1 MSNNDIG
8 YYEDPENGDGI
19 IRARTTKQIRS
30 WEIPRTMK
38 ALEELNK
45 ELGRIEFPGIYILFE
60 GEKDK
65 VYIGE
70 AKNIYNRLK
79 THMSNPED
87 KIKNWNKALVINDG
101 RPATQSDFNYTVVR
115 KALELYLIKLFKAN
129 KYAVV
134 AQGEPQKPNAI
145 QKFLVNSLKEELF
158 FFLLK
163 KNVILKVLEEKGQE
177 EVFGDELKKIVEKSG
192 RKIWKW
198 GRYEAIIDNKKAFIR
213 PGSKKPNK
221 KPKGWQITFRGRKP
235 GSFIDS
241 LQKGDGYLLVS
252 RNGVLLIPLI
262 EIQKVISDKVAYE
275 QDTIDIWIV
284 FAEEKVT
291 LSYKKN
297 TIDVTTF
304 RLIS

>member
-1 MSNNDIG
+1 MSNSDIW
-8 YYEDPENGDGI
+8 YQEDPENSEGI

-38 ALEELNK
+38 ALEVLNI

-60 GEKDK
+60 GKNR

-70 AKNIYNRLK
+70 AKSIYIRLK

-87 KIKNWNKALVINDG
+87 KIKNWSKALIINDG
-101 RPATQSDFNYTVVR
+101 RPAMQSDFNDTVVR

-134 AQGEPQKPNAI
+134 AQGELQKLNAI
-145 QKFLVNSLKEELF
+145 QKFLVRTLREELN

-163 KNVILKVLEEKGQE
+163 KNVITKVLEEKGQE
-177 EVFGDELKKIVEKSG
+177 EVFGDELKKILEKCG
-192 RKIWKW
+192 RKIGEW
-198 GRYEAIIDNKKAFIR
+198 GRYEAIIDGKKAFIR
-213 PGSKKPNK
+213 PGSK

-241 LQKGDGYLLVS
+241 LQKGEGYLLVS
-252 RNGVLLIPLI
+252 RNGVLLIPLT
-262 EIQKVISDKVAYE
+262 EVQKVILDKTAYE

-291 LSYKKN
+291 LSYKRN
-297 TIDVTTF
+297 TIDVTKF
-304 RLIS
+304 RLIN

>member
-1 MSNNDIG
+1 MSNSDIG
-8 YYEDPENGDGI
+8 YHEDPKNSDGI

-30 WEIPRTMK
+30 WEILRTMK
-38 ALEELNK
+38 ALEVLNN
-45 ELGRIEFPGIYILFE
+45 ELGKIEFPGIYTLFE
-60 GEKDK
+60 GKNK

-79 THMSNPED
+79 THMANPED
-87 KIKNWNKALVINDG
+87 KIKNWSKALVINDG
-101 RPATQSDFNYTVVR
+101 RPATQSDFNDAVVR

-134 AQGEPQKPNAI
+134 AQGEPQKLNAI
-145 QKFLVNSLKEELF
+145 QNFLVNSLKEELN

-163 KNVILKVLEEKGQE
+163 KNVIVKVLEEKGQE
-177 EVFGDELKKIVEKSG
+177 EVFGDELKKILEKSG
-192 RKIWKW
+192 RKIEGW
-198 GRYEAIIDNKKAFIR
+198 GRYEAIIEGKKVFIR
-213 PGSKKPNK
+213 PGSK

-241 LQKGDGYLLVS
+241 LQKGEGYLLVS
-252 RNGVLLIPLI
+252 RNGVLLIPLT
-262 EIQKVISDKVAYE
+262 EVQKVILDKTAYE

-284 FAEEKVT
+284 FTEEKVT

-297 TIDVTTF
+297 TLDVTKF
-304 RLIS
+304 RLID

>member
-1 MSNNDIG
+1 MSNSDIG
-8 YYEDPENGDGI
+8 YQEDPENSEGI

-30 WEIPRTMK
+30 WEIPQTMK
-38 ALEELNK
+38 ALEVLNI

-60 GEKDK
+60 GKNR

-70 AKNIYNRLK
+70 AKSIYIRLK

-87 KIKNWNKALVINDG
+87 KIKNWSKALIINDG
-101 RPATQSDFNYTVVR
+101 RPAMQSDFNDTVVR

-134 AQGEPQKPNAI
+134 AQGELQKLNAI
-145 QKFLVNSLKEELF
+145 QKFLVRTLREELN

-163 KNVILKVLEEKGQE
+163 KNVITKVLEEKGQE
-177 EVFGDELKKIVEKSG
+177 EVFGDELKKILEKCG
-192 RKIWKW
+192 RKIGEW
-198 GRYEAIIDNKKAFIR
+198 GRYEAIIDGKKAFIR
-213 PGSKKPNK
+213 PGSK

-241 LQKGDGYLLVS
+241 LQKGEGYLLVS
-252 RNGVLLIPLI
+252 RNGVLLIPLT
-262 EIQKVISDKVAYE
+262 EVQKVILDKTAYE

-291 LSYKKN
+291 LSYKRN
-297 TIDVTTF
+297 TIDVTKF
-304 RLIS
+304 RLIN

>member
-1 MSNNDIG
+1 MSNSDIG
-8 YYEDPENGDGI
+8 YQEDPENGDGI

-38 ALEELNK
+38 ALEVLNI
-45 ELGRIEFPGIYILFE
+45 ELGRIEFTGIYILFE
-60 GEKDK
+60 GKNK

-70 AKNIYNRLK
+70 AKSIYIRLK

-87 KIKNWNKALVINDG
+87 KIKNWSKALIINDG
-101 RPATQSDFNYTVVR
+101 RPAMQSDFNDTVVR

-129 KYAVV
+129 KYTVV
-134 AQGEPQKPNAI
+134 AQGEPQKLNAI
-145 QKFLVNSLKEELF
+145 QKFLVSTLREELN

-163 KNVILKVLEEKGQE
+163 KNVITKVLEEKGQE
-177 EVFGDELKKIVEKSG
+177 EVFGDELKKILEKSG
-192 RKIWKW
+192 RKIGEG
-198 GRYEAIIDNKKAFIR
+198 GRYEAIIDGKKAFIR
-213 PGSKKPNK
+213 PGSK

-241 LQKGDGYLLVS
+241 LQKGEGYLLVS
-252 RNGVLLIPLI
+252 RNGVLLIPLT
-262 EIQKVISDKVAYE
+262 EVQKVILDKTAYE

-291 LSYKKN
+291 LSYKRN
-297 TIDVTTF
+297 TIDVTKF
-304 RLIS
+304 RLIN

>member
-1 MSNNDIG
+1 MSNSDIG

-38 ALEELNK
+38 ALEELNT
-45 ELGRIEFPGIYILFE
+45 ELGQIEFPGIYILFE
-60 GEKDK
+60 GEKNK

-129 KYAVV
+129 KYMVV
-134 AQGEPQKPNAI
+134 AQGEPQEPNAI
-145 QKFLVNSLKEELF
+145 QKFLVNSLKEELI

-192 RKIWKW
+192 RKIGKW
-198 GRYEAIIDNKKAFIR
+198 GRYEAIIDVKKVFIR
-213 PGSKKPNK
+213 PGSK

-262 EIQKVISDKVAYE
+262 EVQKVIPDKAAYE

-284 FAEEKVT
+284 FAEENVT
-291 LSYKKN
+291 LSYKEN
-297 TIDVTTF
+297 TIDVTVF

>member
-1 MSNNDIG
+1 MSNSDIG
-8 YYEDPENGDGI
+8 YHEDPRNSDGI

-30 WEIPRTMK
+30 WEILRTMK
-38 ALEELNK
+38 ALEVLNN
-45 ELGRIEFPGIYILFE
+45 ELGKIEFPGIYALFE
-60 GEKDK
+60 GKNK

-79 THMSNPED
+79 THMANPED
-87 KIKNWNKALVINDG
+87 KIKNWSKALVINDG
-101 RPATQSDFNYTVVR
+101 RPATQSDFNDNVVR
-115 KALELYLIKLFKAN
+115 KALELHLIKLFKAN
-129 KYAVV
+129 TYAVV
-134 AQGEPQKPNAI
+134 AQGEPQKLNAI
-145 QKFLVNSLKEELF
+145 QNFLVNSLKEELN

-163 KNVILKVLEEKGQE
+163 KNVIVKVLEEKGQE
-177 EVFGDELKKIVEKSG
+177 EVFGDELKKILEKSG
-192 RKIWKW
+192 RKIEEW
-198 GRYEAIIDNKKAFIR
+198 GRYEAIIEGKKVFIR
-213 PGSKKPNK
+213 PGSK

-252 RNGVLLIPLI
+252 RNGVLLIPLT
-262 EIQKVISDKVAYE
+262 EVQKVILDKTAYE

-297 TIDVTTF
+297 TIDVTSF
-304 RLIS
+304 RLID

>member
-1 MSNNDIG
+1 MSNSDIG
-8 YYEDPENGDGI
+8 YHEDPRNSDGI

-30 WEIPRTMK
+30 WEILRAMK
-38 ALEELNK
+38 ALEVLNN
-45 ELGRIEFPGIYILFE
+45 ELGKIEFPGIYTLFE
-60 GEKDK
+60 GKNK

-79 THMSNPED
+79 THMANPED
-87 KIKNWNKALVINDG
+87 KIKNWSKALVINDG
-101 RPATQSDFNYTVVR
+101 RPATQSDFNDNVVR

-134 AQGEPQKPNAI
+134 AQGEPQKLNAI
-145 QKFLVNSLKEELF
+145 QKFLVNSLKEELN

-163 KNVILKVLEEKGQE
+163 KNVIVKVLEEKGQE
-177 EVFGDELKKIVEKSG
+177 EVFGDELKKILEKSG
-192 RKIWKW
+192 RKIEEW
-198 GRYEAIIDNKKAFIR
+198 GRYEAIIEGKKVFIR
-213 PGSKKPNK
+213 PGSK

-252 RNGVLLIPLI
+252 RNGVLLIPLT
-262 EIQKVISDKVAYE
+262 EVQKVILDKTAYE

-297 TIDVTTF
+297 TIDVTSF
-304 RLIS
+304 RLID

>member
-1 MSNNDIG
+1 MSNSDIG
-8 YYEDPENGDGI
+8 YQEDPENSEGI

-38 ALEELNK
+38 ALEVLNI

-60 GEKDK
+60 GKNR

-70 AKNIYNRLK
+70 AKSIYIRLK

-87 KIKNWNKALVINDG
+87 KIKNWSKALIINDG
-101 RPATQSDFNYTVVR
+101 RPAMQSDFNDTVVR

-134 AQGEPQKPNAI
+134 AQGELQKLNAI
-145 QKFLVNSLKEELF
+145 QKFLVRTLREELN

-163 KNVILKVLEEKGQE
+163 KNVITKVLEEKGQE
-177 EVFGDELKKIVEKSG
+177 EVFGDELKKILEKCG
-192 RKIWKW
+192 RKIGEW
-198 GRYEAIIDNKKAFIR
+198 GRYEAIIDGKKAFIR
-213 PGSKKPNK
+213 PGSK

-241 LQKGDGYLLVS
+241 LQKGEGYLLVS
-252 RNGVLLIPLI
+252 RNGVLLIPLT
-262 EIQKVISDKVAYE
+262 EVQKVILDKTAYE

-291 LSYKKN
+291 LSYKRN
-297 TIDVTTF
+297 TIDVTKF
-304 RLIS
+304 RLIN

>member
-1 MSNNDIG
+1 MSNSDIG
-8 YYEDPENGDGI
+8 YQEDPENSEGI

-38 ALEELNK
+38 ALEVLNI

-60 GEKDK
+60 GKNK

-70 AKNIYNRLK
+70 AKSIYIRLK

-87 KIKNWNKALVINDG
+87 KIKNWSKALIINDG
-101 RPATQSDFNYTVVR
+101 RPAMQSDFNDTVVR

-129 KYAVV
+129 KYTVV
-134 AQGEPQKPNAI
+134 AQGEPQKLNAI
-145 QKFLVNSLKEELF
+145 QKFLVSTLREELN

-163 KNVILKVLEEKGQE
+163 KNVITKVLEEKGQE
-177 EVFGDELKKIVEKSG
+177 EVFGDELKKILEKSG
-192 RKIWKW
+192 RKIGEG
-198 GRYEAIIDNKKAFIR
+198 GRYEAIIDGKKAFIR
-213 PGSKKPNK
+213 PGSK

-241 LQKGDGYLLVS
+241 LQKGEGYLLVS
-252 RNGVLLIPLI
+252 RNGVLLIPLT
-262 EIQKVISDKVAYE
+262 EVQKVILDKTAYE

-291 LSYKKN
+291 LSYKRN
-297 TIDVTTF
+297 TIDVTKF
-304 RLIS
+304 RLIN

>member
-8 YYEDPENGDGI
+8 YHEDPKNSDGI
-19 IRARTTKQIRS
+19 TRARTTKQIRS

-38 ALEELNK
+38 ALEVLNN
-45 ELGRIEFPGIYILFE
+45 ELGKIEFPGIYILFE
-60 GEKDK
+60 GKNK
-65 VYIGE
+65 VYVGE

-79 THMSNPED
+79 THMANPED
-87 KIKNWNKALVINDG
+87 KIKNWSKALVINDG
-101 RPATQSDFNYTVVR
+101 RPATQSDFNDNVVR

-134 AQGEPQKPNAI
+134 AQGEPQKLNAI
-145 QKFLVNSLKEELF
+145 QKFLVNSLREELN

-163 KNVILKVLEEKGQE
+163 KNVIVKILEEKGQE
-177 EVFGDELKKIVEKSG
+177 EVFGDELKKILEKSG
-192 RKIWKW
+192 RKIEEW
-198 GRYEAIIDNKKAFIR
+198 GRYEAIIDGKKVFIR
-213 PGSKKPNK
+213 PGSK

-241 LQKGDGYLLVS
+241 LQKGNGYLLVS
-252 RNGVLLIPLI
+252 RNGVLLIPLT
-262 EIQKVISDKVAYE
+262 EVQKVISDKTAYE

-284 FAEEKVT
+284 FTEEKAT

-297 TIDVTTF
+297 TIDVTSF
-304 RLIS
+304 RLID

>member
-1 MSNNDIG
+1 MSNSDIG
-8 YYEDPENGDGI
+8 YHEDPRNSDGI

-30 WEIPRTMK
+30 WEILRTMN
-38 ALEELNK
+38 ALEVLNN
-45 ELGRIEFPGIYILFE
+45 ELGKIEFPGIYILFE
-60 GEKDK
+60 GKNK
-65 VYIGE
+65 VYVGE

-87 KIKNWNKALVINDG
+87 KIKNWAKALVINDG
-101 RPATQSDFNYTVVR
+101 RPATQSDFNDNVVR

-134 AQGEPQKPNAI
+134 AQGEPQKLNAI
-145 QKFLVNSLKEELF
+145 QKFLVNSLREELN

-163 KNVILKVLEEKGQE
+163 KNVIVKILEEKGQE
-177 EVFGDELKKIVEKSG
+177 EVFGDELKKILEKSG
-192 RKIWKW
+192 RKIEEW
-198 GRYEAIIDNKKAFIR
+198 GRYEAIIDGKKVFIR
-213 PGSKKPNK
+213 PGSK

-241 LQKGDGYLLVS
+241 LQKGNGYLLVS
-252 RNGVLLIPLI
+252 RNGVLLIPLT
-262 EIQKVISDKVAYE
+262 EVQKVISDKTAYE

-284 FAEEKVT
+284 FTEEKAT

-297 TIDVTTF
+297 TLDVTKF
-304 RLIS
+304 RLID

>member
-1 MSNNDIG
+1 MSNSNIG
-8 YYEDPENGDGI
+8 YQEDPENSDGI

-38 ALEELNK
+38 ALEVLNI

-60 GEKDK
+60 GKNK

-70 AKNIYNRLK
+70 AKSIYIRLK

-87 KIKNWNKALVINDG
+87 KIKNWSKALIINDG
-101 RPATQSDFNYTVVR
+101 RPAMQSDFNDTVVR

-129 KYAVV
+129 KYTVV
-134 AQGEPQKPNAI
+134 AQGEPQKLNAI
-145 QKFLVNSLKEELF
+145 QKFLVSTLREELN

-163 KNVILKVLEEKGQE
+163 KNVITKVLEEKGQE
-177 EVFGDELKKIVEKSG
+177 EVFGDELKKILEKSG
-192 RKIWKW
+192 RKIGEG
-198 GRYEAIIDNKKAFIR
+198 GRYEAIIDDKKAFIR
-213 PGSKKPNK
+213 PGSK

-241 LQKGDGYLLVS
+241 LQKGEGYLLVS
-252 RNGVLLIPLI
+252 RNGVLLIPLT
-262 EIQKVISDKVAYE
+262 EVQKVILDKTAYE

-291 LSYKKN
+291 LSYKRN
-297 TIDVTTF
+297 TIDVTKF
-304 RLIS
+304 RLIN

>member
-30 WEIPRTMK
+30 WEILRTMK

-45 ELGRIEFPGIYILFE
+45 ELGQIEFPGIYILFE
-60 GEKDK
+60 GEKNK

-129 KYAVV
+129 KYMVV

-145 QKFLVNSLKEELF
+145 QKFLVNSLKEELI

-163 KNVILKVLEEKGQE
+163 KNVIFKVLEEKGQE

-192 RKIWKW
+192 RKIGEW
-198 GRYEAIIDNKKAFIR
+198 GRYEAIIDFKKVFIR
-213 PGSKKPNK
+213 PGSK

-262 EIQKVISDKVAYE
+262 EVQKVIPDKAAYE

-284 FAEEKVT
+284 FAEENVT
-291 LSYKKN
+291 LSYKEN
-297 TIDVTTF
+297 TIDVTVF

>member
-1 MSNNDIG
+1 MSNSDIG
-8 YYEDPENGDGI
+8 YQEDPENGEGI

-38 ALEELNK
+38 ALEVLNI

-60 GEKDK
+60 GKNR

-70 AKNIYNRLK
+70 AKSIYIRLK

-87 KIKNWNKALVINDG
+87 KIKNWSKALIINDG
-101 RPATQSDFNYTVVR
+101 RPAMQSDFNDTVVR

-129 KYAVV
+129 KYTVV
-134 AQGEPQKPNAI
+134 AQGEPQKLNAI
-145 QKFLVNSLKEELF
+145 QKFLVSTLREELN

-163 KNVILKVLEEKGQE
+163 KNVITKVLEEKGQE
-177 EVFGDELKKIVEKSG
+177 EVFGDELKKILEKSG
-192 RKIWKW
+192 RKIGEG
-198 GRYEAIIDNKKAFIR
+198 GRYEAIIDGKKAFIR
-213 PGSKKPNK
+213 PGSK

-241 LQKGDGYLLVS
+241 LQKGEGYLLVS
-252 RNGVLLIPLI
+252 RNGVLLIPLT
-262 EIQKVISDKVAYE
+262 EVQKVILDKTAYE

-291 LSYKKN
+291 LSYKRN
-297 TIDVTTF
+297 TIDVTKF
-304 RLIS
+304 RLIN

>member
-8 YYEDPENGDGI
+8 YHEDPKNSDGI

-30 WEIPRTMK
+30 WEILRTMK
-38 ALEELNK
+38 ALEVLNS
-45 ELGRIEFPGIYILFE
+45 ELGKIEFPGIYILFE
-60 GEKDK
+60 GKNK
-65 VYIGE
+65 VYVGE

-79 THMSNPED
+79 KHMANPED
-87 KIKNWNKALVINDG
+87 KIKNWSKALVINDG
-101 RPATQSDFNYTVVR
+101 RPATQSDFNDNVVR

-134 AQGEPQKPNAI
+134 AQGEPQKLNAI
-145 QKFLVNSLKEELF
+145 QKFLVNSLKEELN

-163 KNVILKVLEEKGQE
+163 KNVIIKVLEEKGQE
-177 EVFGDELKKIVEKSG
+177 EVFGDELKKILEKSG
-192 RKIWKW
+192 RKIEEW
-198 GRYEAIIDNKKAFIR
+198 GRYEAIIEGKKVFIR
-213 PGSKKPNK
+213 PGSK

-241 LQKGDGYLLVS
+241 LQRGDGYLLVS
-252 RNGVLLIPLI
+252 RNGVLLIPLT
-262 EIQKVISDKVAYE
+262 EVQKVILDKTAYE

-284 FAEEKVT
+284 FTEEKAT

-297 TIDVTTF
+297 TIDVTNF
-304 RLIS
+304 RLSD

>member
-1 MSNNDIG
+1 MSNSDIG
-8 YYEDPENGDGI
+8 YQEDPENGDGI

-38 ALEELNK
+38 ALEVLNI

-60 GEKDK
+60 GKNK

-70 AKNIYNRLK
+70 AKSIYIRLK

-87 KIKNWNKALVINDG
+87 KIKNWSKALIINDG
-101 RPATQSDFNYTVVR
+101 RPAMQSDFNDTVVR

-129 KYAVV
+129 KYTVV
-134 AQGEPQKPNAI
+134 AQGEPQKLNAI
-145 QKFLVNSLKEELF
+145 QKFLVSTLREELN

-163 KNVILKVLEEKGQE
+163 KNVITKVLEEKGQE
-177 EVFGDELKKIVEKSG
+177 EVFGDELKKILEKSG
-192 RKIWKW
+192 RKIGEW
-198 GRYEAIIDNKKAFIR
+198 GRYEAIIDGKKVFTR
-213 PGSKKPNK
+213 PGSK

-241 LQKGDGYLLVS
+241 LQKGEGYLLVS
-252 RNGVLLIPLI
+252 RNGVLLIPLT
-262 EIQKVISDKVAYE
+262 EVQKVILDKTAYE

-291 LSYKKN
+291 LSYKRN
-297 TIDVTTF
+297 TIDVTKF
-304 RLIS
+304 RLIN

>member
-1 MSNNDIG
+1 MSNSDIG
-8 YYEDPENGDGI
+8 YQEDPENSEGI

-38 ALEELNK
+38 ALEVLNI

-60 GEKDK
+60 GKNR

-70 AKNIYNRLK
+70 AKSIYIRLK

-87 KIKNWNKALVINDG
+87 KIKNWSKALIINDG
-101 RPATQSDFNYTVVR
+101 RPAMQSDFNDTVVR

-134 AQGEPQKPNAI
+134 AQGELQKLNAI
-145 QKFLVNSLKEELF
+145 QKFLVRTLREELN

-163 KNVILKVLEEKGQE
+163 KNVITKVLEEKGQE
-177 EVFGDELKKIVEKSG
+177 EVFGDELKKILEKCG
-192 RKIWKW
+192 RKIGEW
-198 GRYEAIIDNKKAFIR
+198 GRYEAIIDGKKAFIR
-213 PGSKKPNK
+213 PGSKN
-221 KPKGWQITFRGRKP
+221 PKGWQITFRGRKP

-241 LQKGDGYLLVS
+241 LQKGEGYLLVS
-252 RNGVLLIPLI
+252 RNGVLLIPLT
-262 EIQKVISDKVAYE
+262 EVQKVILDKTAYE

-291 LSYKKN
+291 LSYKRN
-297 TIDVTTF
+297 TIDATKF
-304 RLIS
+304 RLIN

>member
-1 MSNNDIG
+1 MSNSDIG
-8 YYEDPENGDGI
+8 YQEDPENSEGI

-38 ALEELNK
+38 ALEVLNI

-60 GEKDK
+60 GKNR

-70 AKNIYNRLK
+70 AKSIYIRLK

-87 KIKNWNKALVINDG
+87 KIKNWSKALIINDG
-101 RPATQSDFNYTVVR
+101 RPAMQSDFNDTVVR

-134 AQGEPQKPNAI
+134 AQGELQKLNAI
-145 QKFLVNSLKEELF
+145 QKILVRTLREELN

-163 KNVILKVLEEKGQE
+163 KNVITKVLEEEGQE
-177 EVFGDELKKIVEKSG
+177 EVFGDELKKILENCG
-192 RKIWKW
+192 RKIGEW
-198 GRYEAIIDNKKAFIR
+198 GRYEAIIDGKKAFIR
-213 PGSKKPNK
+213 PGSKN
-221 KPKGWQITFRGRKP
+221 PKGWQITFRGRKP

-241 LQKGDGYLLVS
+241 LQKGEGYLLVS
-252 RNGVLLIPLI
+252 RNGVLLIPLT
-262 EIQKVISDKVAYE
+262 EVQKVILDKTAYE

-291 LSYKKN
+291 LSYKRN
-297 TIDVTTF
+297 TIDATKF
-304 RLIS
+304 RLIN

>member
-1 MSNNDIG
+1 MSNSDVG
-8 YYEDPENGDGI
+8 YQEDPENSDGI

-38 ALEELNK
+38 ALEVLNI

-60 GEKDK
+60 GKNR

-70 AKNIYNRLK
+70 AKSIYIRLK

-87 KIKNWNKALVINDG
+87 KIKNWSKALIINDG
-101 RPATQSDFNYTVVR
+101 RPAMQSDFNDTVVR

-134 AQGEPQKPNAI
+134 AQGELQKLNAI
-145 QKFLVNSLKEELF
+145 QKILVRTLREELN

-163 KNVILKVLEEKGQE
+163 KNVITKVLEEEGQE
-177 EVFGDELKKIVEKSG
+177 EVFGDELKKILENCG
-192 RKIWKW
+192 RKIGEW
-198 GRYEAIIDNKKAFIR
+198 GRYEAIIDGKKAFIR
-213 PGSKKPNK
+213 PGSKN
-221 KPKGWQITFRGRKP
+221 PKGWQITFRGRKP

-241 LQKGDGYLLVS
+241 LQKGEGYLLVS
-252 RNGVLLIPLI
+252 RNGVLLIPLT
-262 EIQKVISDKVAYE
+262 EVQKVILDKTAYE

-291 LSYKKN
+291 LSYKRN
-297 TIDVTTF
+297 TIDATKF
-304 RLIS
+304 RLIN